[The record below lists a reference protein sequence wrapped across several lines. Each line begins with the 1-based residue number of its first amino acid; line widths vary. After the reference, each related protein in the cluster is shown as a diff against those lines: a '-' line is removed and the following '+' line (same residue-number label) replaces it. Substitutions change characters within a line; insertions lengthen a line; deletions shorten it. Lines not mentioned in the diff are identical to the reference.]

1 MQEKIVLRLLHAPAG
16 QKTFTFEMSSGA
28 LANGKCM
35 MERGIYYKP
44 WDGRVFESRY
54 TSWIKSS
61 EGIKCLILNNLIPLD
76 RTK

>member
-1 MQEKIVLRLLHAPAG
+1 
-16 QKTFTFEMSSGA
+16 
-28 LANGKCM
+28 

-61 EGIKCLILNNLIPLD
+61 EGIKCSNI
-76 RTK
+76 K